1 MKTFATVLLLLG
13 TSCATVIHGNHQSV
27 PVTSSPAGAN
37 ILVDCDGDRRDA
49 GLTPA
54 KVTLPRGSETC
65 SLTLTKDG
73 YEPKRVAFER
83 VRSNATIV
91 NLVPSAYLSI
101 IGGIIGFIVT
111 FDRGPVD
118 PFIAVA
124 AGGYLGWRAPNAIDE
139 KTGAAWKQVPE
150 EVIVPLDPSS
160 PPGKSASP
168 ARSPGS

>member
-1 MKTFATVLLLLG
+1 MRPFAAALLLLG
-13 TSCATVIHGNHQSV
+13 ASCATVIHGRFQSV
-27 PVTSSPAGAN
+27 PVRSSPSGAN

-49 GLTPA
+49 GTTPA
-54 KVTLPRGSETC
+54 KVTLPRASKTC
-65 SLTLTKDG
+65 GLTLTKDG
-73 YEPKRVAFER
+73 YEPERVDFER
-83 VRSNATIV
+83 VRSKATLV

-101 IGGIIGFIVT
+101 IGGIIGFAVT

-118 PFIAVA
+118 PFIGVA

-150 EVIVPLDPSS
+150 EVRVTLS

-168 ARSPGS
+168 ARSPRF